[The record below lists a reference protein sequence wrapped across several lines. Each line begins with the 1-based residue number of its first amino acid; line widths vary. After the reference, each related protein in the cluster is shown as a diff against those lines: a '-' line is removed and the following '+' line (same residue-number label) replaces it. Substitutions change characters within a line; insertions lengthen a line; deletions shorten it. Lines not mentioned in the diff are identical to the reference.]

1 MYKKEQ
7 FVFRKDRIYQ
17 AIIRNYTEADF
28 NDLIGIQQRAFPP
41 PFPSELWWNKDQLEN
56 HLKHFPLGALCVEIN
71 GSIAGSM
78 TGLIVDFDS
87 SEPDHTW
94 VEMTDDG
101 YIRTHDE
108 KGNTL
113 YVVDLCID
121 PEFRGFKLG
130 KELMNAMYEIVVHL
144 KLERLLGGGRIP
156 TYHKYSHTFT
166 IEEYV
171 NKLTSGDYKDPVITF
186 LLQCGRTPLKAVKGY
201 IKDEESLD
209 YAILME
215 WRNPFRLKA

>member
-1 MYKKEQ
+1 MYRKEQ
-7 FVFRKDRIYQ
+7 YVFRKNQVYQ

-28 NDLIGIQQRAFPP
+28 QGLIGIQKRAFPP

-56 HLKHFPLGALCVEIN
+56 HIKHFPLGALCVEID
-71 GSIAGSM
+71 GRIAGSM

-87 SEPDHTW
+87 SDPDHTW
-94 VEMTDDG
+94 KEITDGG

-108 KGNTL
+108 LGNTL

-144 KLERLLGGGRIP
+144 HLERLLGGGRIP
-156 TYHKYSHTFT
+156 TYHKFSRTYS

-171 NKLTSGDYKDPVITF
+171 HKLTAGQFKDPVISF
-186 LLQCGRTPLKAVKGY
+186 LLQCGRTPVKAVKGY
-201 IKDEESLD
+201 LEDKESSD
-209 YAILME
+209 YGLLME
-215 WRNPFRLKA
+215 WANPFRQKT